1 MKALSI
7 KQPWAYLICNGFRD
21 VENRDWSTAYRGQ
34 LLMHASK
41 YTDDGSINSA
51 KALMDRLGI
60 PWPARATVP
69 QVMALGA
76 IVGVVEVVDCVTQ
89 SDSPWFVGEYGF
101 VLRNPRIIQ
110 PIPYK
115 GRLGLYDV
123 PDGILDG
130 VL

>member
-7 KQPWAYLICNGFRD
+7 KQPWAYLICNGFKD
-21 VENRDWSTAYRGQ
+21 VENRDWATQYRGP
-34 LLMHASK
+34 LLVHSSK
-41 YTDDGSINSA
+41 YTDDDSIAGA
-51 KALMDRLGI
+51 KAIMDRLDI

-76 IVGVVEVVDCVTQ
+76 IVGMVEIVDCVSE

-115 GRLGLYDV
+115 GRLGLYDI
-123 PDGILDG
+123 PDSVLDG

>member
-7 KQPWAYLICNGFRD
+7 KQPWAYLIVQGLKD
-21 VENRDWSTAYRGQ
+21 VENRDWATQYRGP
-34 LLMHASK
+34 LLVHASK
-41 YTDDGSINSA
+41 YTDDGSIAGA
-51 KALMDRLGI
+51 KAIMDRLDI

-76 IVGVVEVVDCVTQ
+76 IVGMVEIVDCVSE

-115 GRLGLYDV
+115 GRLGLYDI
-123 PDGILDG
+123 PDSVLDG